1 MSLSHNASSPTA
13 GLDEAGAGPLC
24 GDLFVAAV
32 VLDPDRPIEGLNDSK
47 KLTDRRRKALF
58 PLIQERALCWSI
70 VRVSPEEIDRINI
83 FQARMRGFE
92 RAAAQLTVPVS
103 ELLIDGNKI
112 PPGMP
117 AGVPCR
123 AIVSGDALEASIS
136 AASIL
141 AKVARDQ
148 SMEEAARLYPGYQ
161 FEKHKGYGTALH
173 LERLSVLGPCP
184 IHRRTFRPVARL
196 LPLFGPPGC

>member
-1 MSLSHNASSPTA
+1 MNIKYSVVGPVA

-32 VLDPDRPIEGLNDSK
+32 VLDPARPISGLGDSK
-47 KLTDRRRKALF
+47 KLTEKRRLALF
-58 PLIQERALCWSI
+58 PQIQEQALSWAI
-70 VRVSPEEIDRINI
+70 VRVSVEEIDRINI

-92 RAAAQLTVPVS
+92 RAAAQLSGMISAFLV
-103 ELLIDGNKI
+103 DGNKV

-117 AGVPCR
+117 DGFPVR
-123 AIVSGDALEASIS
+123 AIVGGDALEPAIS

-141 AKVARDQ
+141 AKVARDE
-148 SMEEAARLYPGYQ
+148 SMEEASRLYPGYA

-173 LERLSVLGPCP
+173 LERLRTLGPTP
-184 IHRRTFRPVARL
+184 LHRRSYKPVADL
-196 LPLFGPPGC
+196 LKS